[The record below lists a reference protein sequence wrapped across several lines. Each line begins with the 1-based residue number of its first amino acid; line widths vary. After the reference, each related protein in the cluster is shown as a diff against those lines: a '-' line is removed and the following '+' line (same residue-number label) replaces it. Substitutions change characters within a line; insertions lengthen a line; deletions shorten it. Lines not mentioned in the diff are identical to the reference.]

1 MSFLSCLRIIL
12 SPRQRYPLML
22 LKVEAK
28 CRRNMSIPRVPG
40 GGFGKCS
47 GILVPVFGVID
58 DDETPALLMS
68 RGCDVLVAV
77 SLVARC
83 VFYSHTTP

>member
-1 MSFLSCLRIIL
+1 
-12 SPRQRYPLML
+12 ML

-47 GILVPVFGVID
+47 GILVPVFGAID
-58 DDETPALLMS
+58 DEETPALLMS
-68 RGCDVLVAV
+68 RGYDVFVGISQVA
-77 SLVARC
+77 SC
-83 VFYSHTTP
+83 VFYSHTTPSPSRSVMYS